1 MARQVPKAEFVS
13 EVRKALDRTY
23 VDRHPFMHLFYKG
36 TLTKK
41 QIRAWVVNRFYLQNS
56 IASKDAAIVSNC
68 PFPDV
73 RRIWIARMLRRE
85 GMGDTVGDVDGWLML
100 AEAVGLKSDSVR
112 HAKCLPGVRFAVE
125 GLVSYARRSTW
136 LEGVATSLYELP
148 AKAELVQRT
157 AALKM
162 HYGWIRPDGMKFFAS
177 RLAHIDRDTD
187 AVVDLI
193 SAYAKD
199 RGDLRACVGAAL
211 HMSNVVWS
219 MHDAIYMNYVA
230 VDSPLSASL

>member
-1 MARQVPKAEFVS
+1 MARQVSEEEIVAEVT
-13 EVRKALDRTY
+13 RALGKRY
-23 VDRHPFMHLFYKG
+23 VDSHPFMRLFYQG
-36 TLTKK
+36 ELSRK
-41 QIRAWVVNRFYLQNS
+41 QIQAWIVNRFYLQNS

-68 PFPDV
+68 TYADV

-100 AEAVGLKSDSVR
+100 AEAAGLKKESVR
-112 HAKCLPGVRFAVE
+112 GAKCLPGVRFAVE
-125 GLVSYARRSTW
+125 GLVSFARRASW

-157 AALKM
+157 AAMKT

-187 AVVDLI
+187 AVVDLV
-193 SAYAKD
+193 SAYARD
-199 RGDLRACVGAAL
+199 RRELRATVGAAVL
-211 HMSNVVWS
+211 MSDVVWS
-219 MHDAIYMNYVA
+219 IHDAIYMNYVA